1 MQEKRSSPEQG
12 CQRAGALEGPEGG
25 PSDRVRAVHH
35 DSSQANAWRFWSF
48 VGDLGVAWFALY
60 LAFQIRIAA
69 VLPGSADTL
78 PQEKFAYFGEVW
90 LWVVAAQPVALYF
103 FGLYEAKTKRPR
115 LEIARWVSLA
125 VLFQTLALATGLFLA
140 SQPFPRSVLVLFA
153 LLNIALLVSWRVTLQ
168 NLARTPMRR
177 VVLVGCGPAALDVAR
192 KIRAHHF
199 HGLEVR
205 GHLPVPGGEPAGGP
219 LPGGHSAGGP
229 IPDGS
234 DDAADA
240 LGPRLA
246 SAAELAR
253 LLASGEV
260 DDVIL
265 APEADDWQTALI
277 GEIAGTRPRRPTI
290 LLLPG
295 PFESLIGTMRYRWIN
310 DLPLI
315 EVMREGDWRA
325 AMPVKRLFDLG
336 GAAALALAAAPAL
349 VLVALAV
356 RLTSAGPVLFRQ
368 ERVGRALRT
377 FRVVKFRTMWQD
389 AERDSGEVLAQRD
402 DPRLTPVGGFLRRYR
417 LDELPQ
423 LWNVLSGEM
432 SLVGPRP
439 ERPGFV
445 QQHLEGVPGYAER
458 FAAPPGLTGLAQVN
472 GEYHSTP
479 ENKLRYDLAYISNR
493 SLWLDLSILVRTI
506 RIVLT
511 SQGV

>member
-1 MQEKRSSPEQG
+1 MLRDSQNHATW
-12 CQRAGALEGPEGG
+12 RA
-25 PSDRVRAVHH
+25 
-35 DSSQANAWRFWSF
+35 WSLL
-48 VGDLGVAWFALY
+48 GDLAVAWIALY
-60 LAFQIRIAA
+60 LAFQIRILAA
-69 VLPGSADTL
+69 LPGSTQPL
-78 PQEKFAYFGEVW
+78 PLEKLAYFDRIW
-90 LWVVAAQPVALYF
+90 IWVVASQPVALYF
-103 FGLYEAKTKRPR
+103 FGLYETRTKRPR

-125 VLFQTLALATGLFLA
+125 VLFQTLALATALFLA
-140 SQPFPRSVLVLFA
+140 SQAFPRSVLLLFA
-153 LLNIALLVSWRVTLQ
+153 LLNTAALVLWRVALQ
-168 NLARTPMRR
+168 SLVRTPMRQ
-177 VVLVGCGPAALDVAR
+177 VILVGCGPAALDVAR
-192 KIRAHHF
+192 KIREHHF

-205 GHLPVPGGEPAGGP
+205 GYLPVPGSRSPAA
-219 LPGGHSAGGP
+219 LEDLDERQDAS
-229 IPDGS
+229 PDRR
-234 DDAADA
+234 DDV
-240 LGPRLA
+240 LGRRLA
-246 SAAELAR
+246 SAAELQL

-265 APEADDWQTALI
+265 APEADSWQTALI
-277 GEIAGTRPRRPTI
+277 DEIAGSRPRRPTI

-325 AMPVKRLFDLG
+325 AMPVKRAFDLA
-336 GAAALALAAAPAL
+336 GAALLAIAASPLFLLA
-349 VLVALAV
+349 ALAV
-356 RLTSAGPVLFRQ
+356 RLSSAGPVLFRQ
-368 ERVGRALRT
+368 ERVGRALRP
-377 FRVVKFRTMWQD
+377 FKVAKLRTMRQD
-389 AERDSGEVLAQRD
+389 AERESGEILALRD

-423 LWNVLSGEM
+423 LWNVLVGEM

-445 QQHLEGVPGYAER
+445 RQHLAGVPGYAER
-458 FAAPPGLTGLAQVN
+458 FAVLPGLTGLAQVN

-493 SLWLDLSILVRTI
+493 SLWLDLSILVRTV

>member
-1 MQEKRSSPEQG
+1 M
-12 CQRAGALEGPEGG
+12 
-25 PSDRVRAVHH
+25 HH
-35 DSSQANAWRFWSF
+35 DSSRANGWRFWAF
-48 VGDLGVAWFALY
+48 VGDLGVAWLALY
-60 LAFQIRIAA
+60 LAFQIRIVA

-78 PQEKFAYFGEVW
+78 PQERLVYFDLVW
-90 LWVVAAQPVALYF
+90 VWVVAAQPVALYF
-103 FGLYEAKTKRPR
+103 FGLYQSRAKRPR

-125 VLFQTLALATGLFLA
+125 VLFQTLALSSGLFLA
-140 SQPFPRSVLVLFA
+140 SQAFPRSVLVLFA
-153 LLNIALLVSWRVTLQ
+153 LLNTGLLVLWRVGLQ
-168 NLARTPMRR
+168 SLVRTPMRQ
-177 VVLVGCGPAALDVAR
+177 VVLVGCGPAAADVAR
-192 KIRAHHF
+192 KIREHHF

-205 GHLPVPGGEPAGGP
+205 GYLPQPGSACAEPDDE
-219 LPGGHSAGGP
+219 SA
-229 IPDGS
+229 
-234 DDAADA
+234 AA
-240 LGPRLA
+240 LGPRLEN
-246 SAAELAR
+246 AAQLER

-265 APEADDWQTALI
+265 ASEAGDWQTALI
-277 GEIAGTRPRRPTI
+277 EEIAGTRPRRPTI

-325 AMPVKRLFDLG
+325 AMPIKRLFDLA
-336 GAAALALAAAPAL
+336 GATALALAAAPVF
-349 VLVALAV
+349 VLVAMAV
-356 RLTSAGPVLFRQ
+356 RLTSTGPVLFRQ
-368 ERVGRALRT
+368 ERVGRALRP
-377 FRVVKFRTMWQD
+377 FRVIKFRTMRRD
-389 AERDSGEVLAQRD
+389 AESKSGEVLAQRN
-402 DPRLTPVGGFLRRYR
+402 DPRLTSVGGFLRRYR

-423 LWNVLSGEM
+423 LWNVLAGEM

-445 QQHLEGVPGYAER
+445 QQHLARVPGYAER

-479 ENKLRYDLAYISNR
+479 ENKLRYDLAYIANR
-493 SLWLDLSILVRTI
+493 SLWLDLSILVRTV

>member
-1 MQEKRSSPEQG
+1 MHR
-12 CQRAGALEGPEGG
+12 
-25 PSDRVRAVHH
+25 
-35 DSSQANAWRFWSF
+35 DSSQATTWRAWSI
-48 VGDLGVAWFALY
+48 VGDLLVAWIALY
-60 LAFQIRIAA
+60 LAFQIRIVA
-69 VLPGSADTL
+69 VLPGSSDTL
-78 PQEKFAYFGEVW
+78 PLDRFAYFQLVW
-90 LWVVAAQPVALYF
+90 FWVVLSQPVALYF
-103 FGLYEAKTKRPR
+103 FGLYESKSKRPR

-125 VLFQTLALATGLFLA
+125 VLFQTLVLATALFLA
-140 SQPFPRSVLVLFA
+140 SQTFPRSVLLLFA
-153 LLNIALLVSWRVTLQ
+153 TLNIAFLVLWRAALQ
-168 NLARTPMRR
+168 SLIRTPMRQ

-192 KIRAHHF
+192 KIREHHF

-205 GHLPVPGGEPAGGP
+205 GHLPVPGGTPAGGALRGY
-219 LPGGHSAGGP
+219 LPTAEVDD
-229 IPDGS
+229 PDG
-234 DDAADA
+234 A

-246 SAAELAR
+246 SASEVER

-265 APEADDWQTALI
+265 APEADGWQTALI
-277 GEIAGTRPRRPTI
+277 DELAGARQRRPTI

-315 EVMREGDWRA
+315 EVMREGDWRE

-336 GAAALALAAAPAL
+336 GAILLALATSPVF
-349 VLVALAV
+349 VLVSLAV
-356 RLTSAGPVLFRQ
+356 RLSSAGPVILRQ
-368 ERVGRALRT
+368 KRVGRA
-377 FRVVKFRTMWQD
+377 FRPFQVVKFRTMKQD
-389 AERDSGEVLAQRD
+389 AERESGEVLAQRD

-423 LWNVLSGEM
+423 LWNVLTGEM

-445 QQHLEGVPGYAER
+445 QQHLAGVPGYAER

-472 GEYHSTP
+472 GEYHSTA

-493 SLWLDLSILVRTI
+493 SLWLDLSILVRTV

>member
-1 MQEKRSSPEQG
+1 
-12 CQRAGALEGPEGG
+12 
-25 PSDRVRAVHH
+25 VHH
-35 DSSQANAWRFWSF
+35 DTSRVTLWRFWTLL
-48 VGDLGVAWFALY
+48 GDLTVAWLALY
-60 LAFQIRIAA
+60 LAFQIRIVA

-78 PQEKFAYFGEVW
+78 PQERLVYFDRIW
-90 LWVVAAQPVALYF
+90 IWVVAAQPVALYF
-103 FGLYEAKTKRPR
+103 FGLYQSRAKRPR
-115 LEIARWVSLA
+115 LEIARWVSFA
-125 VLFQTLALATGLFLA
+125 VLFQTLALASGLFLA
-140 SQPFPRSVLVLFA
+140 SQAFPRSVLLLFA
-153 LLNIALLVSWRVTLQ
+153 LLDTGLLVLWRVALQ
-168 NLARTPMRR
+168 GLLRTPMRQ
-177 VVLVGCGPAALDVAR
+177 VVLIGCGPAACDVAR
-192 KIRAHHF
+192 KIREHHF

-205 GHLPVPGGEPAGGP
+205 GYLPQPGSPCVTPEEPS
-219 LPGGHSAGGP
+219 LTV
-229 IPDGS
+229 
-234 DDAADA
+234 

-246 SAAELAR
+246 SAAELAA
-253 LLASGEV
+253 LLANGEV

-265 APEADDWQTALI
+265 ASEAGDWQTALI
-277 GEIAGTRPRRPTI
+277 EEIAGTRTRRPTI

-325 AMPVKRLFDLG
+325 AMPVKRLFDLA
-336 GAAALALAAAPAL
+336 GATALALATAPIF

-368 ERVGRALRT
+368 QRVGRALRP
-377 FRVVKFRTMWQD
+377 FLVVKFRTMHRD
-389 AERDSGEVLAQRD
+389 AEGKSGEVLAQRN
-402 DPRLTPVGGFLRRYR
+402 DPRLTSVGGFLRRYR

-423 LWNVLSGEM
+423 LWNVVVGEM

-445 QQHLEGVPGYAER
+445 QQHLARVPGYAER

-479 ENKLRYDLAYISNR
+479 ENKLRYDLAYIANR
-493 SLWLDLSILVRTI
+493 SLWLDLSILVRTV

>member
-1 MQEKRSSPEQG
+1 MHR
-12 CQRAGALEGPEGG
+12 
-25 PSDRVRAVHH
+25 
-35 DSSQANAWRFWSF
+35 DSSQATAWRSWSF
-48 VGDLGVAWFALY
+48 VGDLMVAWLALY

-78 PQEKFAYFGEVW
+78 PQERFAYFNLVW
-90 LWVVAAQPVALYF
+90 IWVVLSQPVALYF
-103 FGLYEAKTKRPR
+103 FGLYESKTKRPR

-125 VLFQTLALATGLFLA
+125 VLIQTLALATGLFLA
-140 SQPFPRSVLVLFA
+140 SQSFPRSVLVLFA
-153 LLNIALLVSWRVTLQ
+153 LLNIVFLVSWRVALQ
-168 NLARTPMRR
+168 SLVRTPMRQ
-177 VVLVGCGPAALDVAR
+177 VVLVGCGPAAVDVAM
-192 KIRAHHF
+192 KIREHHF
-199 HGLEVR
+199 HGLEIR
-205 GHLPVPGGEPAGGP
+205 GYLPVPGPRNPGEGSVSESN
-219 LPGGHSAGGP
+219 PGEGSVSESNPGEGSVSERNP
-229 IPDGS
+229 GEGCVSDGRES
-234 DDAADA
+234 A

-246 SAAELAR
+246 SAAELAH
-253 LLASGEV
+253 LLATGEV

-277 GEIAGTRPRRPTI
+277 QEIAGTRLRRPTI

-295 PFESLIGTMRYRWIN
+295 PFESLIGKMRYRWIN

-325 AMPVKRLFDLG
+325 AMPVKRLFDLV
-336 GAAALALAAAPAL
+336 GAALLGLAASPACI
-349 VLVALAV
+349 LVALAV

-368 ERVGRALRT
+368 ERIGRALRP
-377 FRVVKFRTMWQD
+377 FEVVKFRTMKRD
-389 AERDSGEVLAQRD
+389 AERDSGELLAQRD

-423 LWNVLSGEM
+423 LWNVLIGEM

-445 QQHLEGVPGYAER
+445 QQHLAGVPGYAER

-472 GEYHSTP
+472 GEYHSSP
-479 ENKLRYDLAYISNR
+479 ENKLRYDLAYISNH
-493 SLWLDLSILVRTI
+493 SLWLDLSILIRTV

>member
-1 MQEKRSSPEQG
+1 M
-12 CQRAGALEGPEGG
+12 
-25 PSDRVRAVHH
+25 HH
-35 DSSQANAWRFWSF
+35 DSSQANAWRFWSL
-48 VGDLGVAWFALY
+48 VGDLAVAWIALY
-60 LAFQIRIAA
+60 LAFQIRIVA

-78 PQEKFAYFGEVW
+78 PLERLAYFDRVW
-90 LWVVAAQPVALYF
+90 IWVVAAQPVALYF
-103 FGLYEAKTKRPR
+103 FGLYESRTKRPR

-140 SQPFPRSVLVLFA
+140 SQVFPRSVLLLYAA
-153 LLNIALLVSWRVTLQ
+153 LDIGLLVLWRVALQ
-168 NLARTPMRR
+168 GLARTPVRQ
-177 VVLVGCGPAALDVAR
+177 VVLVGCGPAARDVAR
-192 KIRAHHF
+192 KIRQHHF

-205 GHLPVPGGEPAGGP
+205 GYLPVPGGLAAGGP
-219 LPGGHSAGGP
+219 VPGGDPGRTADSGGFE
-229 IPDGS
+229 D
-234 DDAADA
+234 

-246 SAAELAR
+246 SAAELEG
-253 LLASGEV
+253 LLRSGEV

-265 APEADDWQTALI
+265 AAEPDDWQTALI

-325 AMPVKRLFDLG
+325 AMPVKRLFDL
-336 GAAALALAAAPAL
+336 AFASALALAAAPAF

-368 ERVGRALRT
+368 ERVGRALKP
-377 FRVVKFRTMWQD
+377 FRVVKFRTMRRD
-389 AERDSGEVLAQRD
+389 AERESGEVLAQRD
-402 DPRLTPVGGFLRRYR
+402 DPRLTSVGGFLRRYR

-423 LWNVLSGEM
+423 LWNVLVGEM

-445 QQHLEGVPGYAER
+445 QQHLAGVPGYAER

-493 SLWLDLSILVRTI
+493 SLWLDLSILVRTV

>member
-1 MQEKRSSPEQG
+1 MHR
-12 CQRAGALEGPEGG
+12 
-25 PSDRVRAVHH
+25 
-35 DSSQANAWRFWSF
+35 DSTTASAWRAWSF
-48 VGDLGVAWFALY
+48 AGDLVVAWVALY
-60 LAFQIRIAA
+60 LAFQIRIVA
-69 VLPGSADTL
+69 VLPGSSDTL
-78 PQEKFAYFGEVW
+78 PQDRFAYFDLVW
-90 LWVVAAQPVALYF
+90 IWVVLSQPVALYF
-103 FGLYEAKTKRPR
+103 FGLYENRTKLPR

-125 VLFQTLALATGLFLA
+125 VLVQSLALATALFLA
-140 SQPFPRSVLVLFA
+140 SQTFPRSVLLLFA
-153 LLNIALLVSWRVTLQ
+153 LLNSALLVLWRVALQ
-168 NLARTPMRR
+168 SLVRSPMRQ
-177 VVLVGCGPAALDVAR
+177 VVLVGCGPAALDVAL
-192 KIRAHHF
+192 KIREHHF

-205 GHLPVPGGEPAGGP
+205 GHLPVPGSSAAGVPTQGDLSAHAGGD
-219 LPGGHSAGGP
+219 PGG
-229 IPDGS
+229 
-234 DDAADA
+234 A

-253 LLASGEV
+253 MLADGEV

-265 APEADDWQTALI
+265 APEADGWQTALI
-277 GEIAGTRPRRPTI
+277 DEIAGTRLRRPTI

-315 EVMREGDWRA
+315 EVMREGDWRSP
-325 AMPVKRLFDLG
+325 MPLKRAFDLG
-336 GAAALALAAAPAL
+336 GATALALASAPLFLLA
-349 VLVALAV
+349 ALAV
-356 RLTSAGPVLFRQ
+356 RLSSSGPVLFRQ
-368 ERVGRALRT
+368 ERVGRAHRPFQVIKLRT
-377 FRVVKFRTMWQD
+377 MRQH
-389 AERDSGEVLAQRD
+389 AERDSGEVLARRD

-423 LWNVLSGEM
+423 LWNVLAGEM

-445 QQHLEGVPGYAER
+445 QQHLANVPGYAER
-458 FAAPPGLTGLAQVN
+458 FAVLPGLTGLAQVN

-493 SLWLDLSILVRTI
+493 SLWLDLSILVRTV

>member
-1 MQEKRSSPEQG
+1 MHRDASPATSW
-12 CQRAGALEGPEGG
+12 RA
-25 PSDRVRAVHH
+25 
-35 DSSQANAWRFWSF
+35 WSIL
-48 VGDLGVAWFALY
+48 GDLLVGWAALY
-60 LAFQIRIAA
+60 LAFQIRIVA

-78 PQEKFAYFGEVW
+78 PQERFAYFDEVW
-90 LWVVAAQPVALYF
+90 FWVVLSQPIALYF
-103 FGLYEAKTKRPR
+103 FGLYEAKAKRPR

-125 VLFQTLALATGLFLA
+125 ALFQVLTLAAGIYLSNLT
-140 SQPFPRSVLVLFA
+140 FPRSVLLLFA
-153 LLNIALLVSWRVTLQ
+153 LLNIAFLVLWRVTLQ
-168 NLARTPMRR
+168 SFFRTPIRQ
-177 VVLVGCGPAALDVAR
+177 VVLVGCGPAARDVAT
-192 KIRAHHF
+192 KIRQHHF

-205 GHLPVPGGEPAGGP
+205 GHLPVPGSPPTEE
-219 LPGGHSAGGP
+219 
-229 IPDGS
+229 GS
-234 DDAADA
+234 DPDSP

-246 SAAELAR
+246 DAVELQT

-265 APEADDWQTALI
+265 APEADGWQTALI
-277 GEIAGTRPRRPTI
+277 DELAGARQRRPTI

-315 EVMREGDWRA
+315 EVTREGDWRA
-325 AMPVKRLFDLG
+325 AMPVQRFFDLG
-336 GAAALALAAAPAL
+336 GAALLALAASPLFLLAA
-349 VLVALAV
+349 AAV

-368 ERVGRALRT
+368 ERVGRALRP
-377 FRVVKFRTMWQD
+377 FRVVKFRTMKRD

-423 LWNVLSGEM
+423 LWNVLAGEM

-445 QQHLEGVPGYAER
+445 QQHLAGVPGYAER
-458 FAAPPGLTGLAQVN
+458 FAARPGLTGLAQVN

-493 SLWLDLSILVRTI
+493 SLWLDLSILVRTV

>member
-1 MQEKRSSPEQG
+1 MHR
-12 CQRAGALEGPEGG
+12 
-25 PSDRVRAVHH
+25 
-35 DSSQANAWRFWSF
+35 DSSQATAWRSWSF
-48 VGDLGVAWFALY
+48 VGDLMVAWLALY
-60 LAFQIRIAA
+60 LAFQIRIVA

-78 PQEKFAYFGEVW
+78 PQERFAYFDLVW
-90 LWVVAAQPVALYF
+90 IWVVLSQPVALYF
-103 FGLYEAKTKRPR
+103 FGLYESKTKRPR

-125 VLFQTLALATGLFLA
+125 VLLQTFALATGLFLA
-140 SQPFPRSVLVLFA
+140 SQSFPRSVLVLFA
-153 LLNIALLVSWRVTLQ
+153 LLNIAFLVLWRITLQ
-168 NLARTPMRR
+168 SLVRTPMRQ
-177 VVLVGCGPAALDVAR
+177 VVLVGCGPAAVDVAM
-192 KIRAHHF
+192 KIREHHF

-205 GHLPVPGGEPAGGP
+205 GYLPVPGSLGASAVDS
-219 LPGGHSAGGP
+219 PGGESL
-229 IPDGS
+229 
-234 DDAADA
+234 DA

-246 SAAELAR
+246 SAAELAH
-253 LLASGEV
+253 LLATGEV

-277 GEIAGTRPRRPTI
+277 QEIAGTRLRRPTI

-295 PFESLIGTMRYRWIN
+295 PFESLIGKMRYRWIN

-325 AMPVKRLFDLG
+325 AMPVKRLFDLV
-336 GAAALALAAAPAL
+336 GAALLGLAASL
-349 VLVALAV
+349 VFVLVALAV

-368 ERVGRALRT
+368 ERIGRALRP
-377 FRVVKFRTMWQD
+377 FEVVKFRTMQRD
-389 AERDSGEVLAQRD
+389 AERDSGELLAQRD

-423 LWNVLSGEM
+423 LWNVLIGEM

-445 QQHLEGVPGYAER
+445 QQHLAGVPGYAER

-472 GEYHSTP
+472 GEYHSSP
-479 ENKLRYDLAYISNR
+479 ENKLRYDLAYISNH
-493 SLWLDLSILVRTI
+493 SLWLDLSILIRTV

>member
-1 MQEKRSSPEQG
+1 
-12 CQRAGALEGPEGG
+12 
-25 PSDRVRAVHH
+25 VHR
-35 DSSQANAWRFWSF
+35 DSSQADVWRFWSF
-48 VGDLGVAWFALY
+48 VGDLAVAWVALY
-60 LAFQIRIAA
+60 LAFRIRIVA

-78 PQEKFAYFGEVW
+78 PQERFAYFGQVW
-90 LWVVAAQPVALYF
+90 VWVVLAQPVALYF
-103 FGLYEAKTKRPR
+103 FGLYEARSKRPR

-125 VLFQTLALATGLFLA
+125 VFIQTLALATGLFLA
-140 SQPFPRSVLVLFA
+140 SQSFPRSVLVLYA
-153 LLNIALLVSWRVTLQ
+153 GLDIALLVLWRIFLQ
-168 NLARTPMRR
+168 SLFRTPMRQ
-177 VVLVGCGPAALDVAR
+177 VVLVGCGPAALDVAQ

-205 GHLPVPGGEPAGGP
+205 GYLPVPGRESAAPEAGA
-219 LPGGHSAGGP
+219 S
-229 IPDGS
+229 
-234 DDAADA
+234 A
-240 LGPRLA
+240 LGTRLA
-246 SAAELAR
+246 SAAELER
-253 LLASGEV
+253 LLRTGEV

-265 APEADDWQTALI
+265 APEPDDWQTALLD
-277 GEIAGTRPRRPTI
+277 EIAGTRPRRPTI

-325 AMPVKRLFDLG
+325 GMPLKRLCDLA
-336 GAAALALAAAPAL
+336 GAAALGLASAPLFLLA
-349 VLVALAV
+349 ALAV
-356 RLTSAGPVLFRQ
+356 ALSSPGPVLFRQ
-368 ERVGRALRT
+368 ERVGRSLRP
-377 FRVVKFRTMWQD
+377 FRVVKFRTMQVD
-389 AERDSGEVLAQRD
+389 AERESGEVLAQRD

-423 LWNVLSGEM
+423 LWNVMTGEM

-445 QQHLEGVPGYAER
+445 QQHLERVPGYAER

-479 ENKLRYDLAYISNR
+479 ENKLRYDLAYIANR
-493 SLWLDLSILVRTI
+493 SLWLDLSILVRTV

>member
-1 MQEKRSSPEQG
+1 MHR
-12 CQRAGALEGPEGG
+12 
-25 PSDRVRAVHH
+25 
-35 DSSQANAWRFWSF
+35 DSSQANLWRFWSF
-48 VGDLGVAWFALY
+48 AGDLAVAWVALY
-60 LAFQIRIAA
+60 LAFQIRIVA
-69 VLPGSADTL
+69 VLPGSVETL
-78 PQEKFAYFGEVW
+78 PQERFAYFRLVW
-90 LWVVAAQPVALYF
+90 FWVVAAQPVALYF
-103 FGLYEAKTKRPR
+103 FGLYESKAKRPR

-140 SQPFPRSVLVLFA
+140 SQAFPRSVLVLFA
-153 LLNIALLVSWRVTLQ
+153 LLNIALLVSWRVALQ
-168 NLARTPMRR
+168 SLVRTPLRQ
-177 VVLVGCGPAALDVAR
+177 VVLVGCGPAAVDVAR
-192 KIRAHHF
+192 KIREHHF

-205 GHLPVPGGEPAGGP
+205 GYLPVPG
-219 LPGGHSAGGP
+219 LPGASSVDPPGGE
-229 IPDGS
+229 
-234 DDAADA
+234 AFAA

-246 SAAELAR
+246 SAAELER

-277 GEIAGTRPRRPTI
+277 GEIAGTRARRPTI

-295 PFESLIGTMRYRWIN
+295 PFESLIGRMRYRWIN

-336 GAAALALAAAPAL
+336 FAVAFALVAAPL
-349 VLVALAV
+349 GVLVAAAV
-356 RLTSAGPVLFRQ
+356 RLSSTGPVLFRQ
-368 ERVGRALRT
+368 ERVGRALRP
-377 FRVVKFRTMWQD
+377 FRVVKFRTMRED
-389 AERDSGEVLAQRD
+389 AERESGEVLAQRD

-423 LWNVLSGEM
+423 LWNVLVGEM

-445 QQHLEGVPGYAER
+445 QQHLAGVPGYAER

-493 SLWLDLSILVRTI
+493 SLWLDLSILVRTV

>member
-1 MQEKRSSPEQG
+1 MHR
-12 CQRAGALEGPEGG
+12 
-25 PSDRVRAVHH
+25 
-35 DSSQANAWRFWSF
+35 DSSQATAWRSWSF
-48 VGDLGVAWFALY
+48 VGDLMVAWLALY

-78 PQEKFAYFGEVW
+78 PQERFAYFDLVW
-90 LWVVAAQPVALYF
+90 IWVVLSQPVALYF
-103 FGLYEAKTKRPR
+103 FGLYESKTKRPR

-125 VLFQTLALATGLFLA
+125 VLIQTFALATGLFLA
-140 SQPFPRSVLVLFA
+140 SQSFPRSVLVLFA
-153 LLNIALLVSWRVTLQ
+153 LLNIAFLVLWRVTLQ
-168 NLARTPMRR
+168 SLVRTPMRQ
-177 VVLVGCGPAALDVAR
+177 VVLVGCGPAAVDVAM
-192 KIRAHHF
+192 KIREHHF
-199 HGLEVR
+199 HGLEIR
-205 GHLPVPGGEPAGGP
+205 GYLPVPGGSNPTEGP
-219 LPGGHSAGGP
+219 VS
-229 IPDGS
+229 DGREY
-234 DDAADA
+234 A

-246 SAAELAR
+246 SAAELAH
-253 LLASGEV
+253 LLATGEV

-277 GEIAGTRPRRPTI
+277 QEIAGTRLRRPTI

-295 PFESLIGTMRYRWIN
+295 PFESLIGKMRYRWIN

-325 AMPVKRLFDLG
+325 AMPVKRLFDLV
-336 GAAALALAAAPAL
+336 GAALLGLAASL
-349 VLVALAV
+349 VFVLVALAV

-368 ERVGRALRT
+368 ERIGRALRP
-377 FRVVKFRTMWQD
+377 FEVVKFRTMKRD
-389 AERDSGEVLAQRD
+389 AERDSGELLAQRD

-423 LWNVLSGEM
+423 LWNVLIGEM

-445 QQHLEGVPGYAER
+445 QQHLAGVPGYAER

-472 GEYHSTP
+472 GEYHSSP
-479 ENKLRYDLAYISNR
+479 ENKLRYDLAYISNH
-493 SLWLDLSILVRTI
+493 SLWLDLSILIRTV

>member
-1 MQEKRSSPEQG
+1 
-12 CQRAGALEGPEGG
+12 
-25 PSDRVRAVHH
+25 VRCVHR
-35 DSSQANAWRFWSF
+35 DSSQADVWRFWAF
-48 VGDLGVAWFALY
+48 VGDLTVAWVALY
-60 LAFQIRIAA
+60 LAFQIRIVA

-78 PQEKFAYFGEVW
+78 PLERFAYFGQVW
-90 LWVVAAQPVALYF
+90 FWVVLAQPVALYF
-103 FGLYEAKTKRPR
+103 FGLYESKSKRPR

-125 VLFQTLALATGLFLA
+125 VFIQTLGLATGLFLA
-140 SQPFPRSVLVLFA
+140 SQTFPRSVLLLYAVLD
-153 LLNIALLVSWRVTLQ
+153 IALLVLWRIFLQ
-168 NLARTPMRR
+168 SLFRTPMRQ
-177 VVLVGCGPAALDVAR
+177 VVLVGCGPAALDVAQ

-205 GHLPVPGGEPAGGP
+205 GYLPVPGRESAAAYAHATATAPA
-219 LPGGHSAGGP
+219 
-229 IPDGS
+229 DGIGV
-234 DDAADA
+234 

-246 SAAELAR
+246 NAAELER
-253 LLASGEV
+253 LLRSGEV

-265 APEADDWQTALI
+265 APEPDDWQTALLD
-277 GEIAGTRPRRPTI
+277 EIAGTRPRRPTI

-325 AMPVKRLFDLG
+325 GMPLKRLFDLA
-336 GAAALALAAAPAL
+336 GAAALGLAAAPL
-349 VLVALAV
+349 FVLAALAV
-356 RLTSAGPVLFRQ
+356 GLTSPGPVLFRQ
-368 ERVGRALRT
+368 ERLGRSLRP
-377 FRVVKFRTMWQD
+377 FRVVKFRTMQTD
-389 AERDSGEVLAQRD
+389 AERESGEVLAQRD

-423 LWNVLSGEM
+423 LWNVLTGEM

-445 QQHLEGVPGYAER
+445 QQHLENVPGYAER

-493 SLWLDLSILVRTI
+493 SLWLDLSILVRTV
-506 RIVLT
+506 RIILT

>member
-1 MQEKRSSPEQG
+1 MLS
-12 CQRAGALEGPEGG
+12 
-25 PSDRVRAVHH
+25 
-35 DSSQANAWRFWSF
+35 
-48 VGDLGVAWFALY
+48 
-60 LAFQIRIAA
+60 
-69 VLPGSADTL
+69 
-78 PQEKFAYFGEVW
+78 
-90 LWVVAAQPVALYF
+90 QPVALYF
-103 FGLYEAKTKRPR
+103 FGLYESKTKRPR

-125 VLFQTLALATGLFLA
+125 VLIQTLALATGLFLA
-140 SQPFPRSVLVLFA
+140 SQSFPRSVLVLFA
-153 LLNIALLVSWRVTLQ
+153 LLNIAFLVLWRVTLQ
-168 NLARTPMRR
+168 SLVRTPMRQ
-177 VVLVGCGPAALDVAR
+177 VVLVGCGPAAVDVAM
-192 KIRAHHF
+192 KIREHHF

-205 GHLPVPGGEPAGGP
+205 GYLPVPARNPGEGSVSESSPGEGSVFESSPAR
-219 LPGGHSAGGP
+219 SSVS
-229 IPDGS
+229 DGRRS
-234 DDAADA
+234 A

-246 SAAELAR
+246 SAAELAH
-253 LLASGEV
+253 LLATGEV

-277 GEIAGTRPRRPTI
+277 QEIAGTRPRRPTI

-325 AMPVKRLFDLG
+325 AMPVKRLFDLA
-336 GAAALALAAAPAL
+336 GAALLGLAASPVC

-356 RLTSAGPVLFRQ
+356 RLSSAGPVLFRQ
-368 ERVGRALRT
+368 ERIGRALRP
-377 FRVVKFRTMWQD
+377 FEVVKFRTMKRD
-389 AERDSGEVLAQRD
+389 AERDSGEMLAQRD

-423 LWNVLSGEM
+423 LWNVVTGEM

-445 QQHLEGVPGYAER
+445 QQHLAGVPGYAER

-472 GEYHSTP
+472 GEYHSSP
-479 ENKLRYDLAYISNR
+479 ENKLRYDLAYIANH
-493 SLWLDLSILVRTI
+493 SLWLDLSILVRTV

>member
-1 MQEKRSSPEQG
+1 M
-12 CQRAGALEGPEGG
+12 
-25 PSDRVRAVHH
+25 HH
-35 DSSQANAWRFWSF
+35 DSTRANLWRFWSF
-48 VGDLGVAWFALY
+48 AGDLAVAWIALY
-60 LAFQIRIAA
+60 LAFQIRFVA

-78 PQEKFAYFGEVW
+78 PQEKIAYFRLVW

-125 VLFQTLALATGLFLA
+125 VLFQSLALATGLFLA
-140 SQPFPRSVLVLFA
+140 GQVFPRSVLVLFA
-153 LLNIALLVSWRVTLQ
+153 LLNTGLLVLWRVALQ
-168 NLARTPMRR
+168 SLVRTPMRQ
-177 VVLVGCGPAALDVAR
+177 VVLVGCGPAAQDVAR
-192 KIRAHHF
+192 KIREHHF

-205 GHLPVPGGEPAGGP
+205 GYLPVPGGFA
-219 LPGGHSAGGP
+219 SAGPASGEASDSP
-229 IPDGS
+229 GS
-234 DDAADA
+234 AALAD
-240 LGPRLA
+240 LGPRLE
-246 SAAELAR
+246 SATELAR

-265 APEADDWQTALI
+265 APEADGWQTALI
-277 GEIAGTRPRRPTI
+277 GEIAGTRARRPTI

-336 GAAALALAAAPAL
+336 FAAALALGTAPL
-349 VLVALAV
+349 FVVVALAV

-368 ERVGRALRT
+368 ERVGRALRP
-377 FRVVKFRTMWQD
+377 FQVVKFRTMRQD

-423 LWNVLSGEM
+423 LWNVLVGEM

-445 QQHLEGVPGYAER
+445 QQHLAGVPGYAER

-472 GEYHSTP
+472 GEYHSTA

-493 SLWLDLSILVRTI
+493 SLWLDLSILVRTV

>member
-1 MQEKRSSPEQG
+1 VHRESSNH
-12 CQRAGALEGPEGG
+12 L
-25 PSDRVRAVHH
+25 
-35 DSSQANAWRFWSF
+35 AWRSWSLA
-48 VGDLGVAWFALY
+48 GDLLVAWVALY
-60 LAFQIRIAA
+60 LAFQIRILAA
-69 VLPGSADTL
+69 LPGSSEPL
-78 PQEKFAYFGEVW
+78 PAEKLAYFD
-90 LWVVAAQPVALYF
+90 LLSIWVVLSQPVALYF
-103 FGLYEAKTKRPR
+103 FGLYETKFKRPR

-125 VLFQTLALATGLFLA
+125 VFFQTLTLATALFLA
-140 SQPFPRSVLVLFA
+140 DQAFPRSVLLLFA
-153 LLNIALLVSWRVTLQ
+153 LLNTAFLVLWRAALQSFVRSPLRQ
-168 NLARTPMRR
+168 
-177 VVLVGCGPAALDVAR
+177 VVLIGCGPAAIDVAQ
-192 KIRAHHF
+192 KIREHHF

-205 GHLPVPGGEPAGGP
+205 GYLPVPGSDPAGGP
-219 LPGGHSAGGP
+219 VPSSDPAGGP
-229 IPDGS
+229 VPGSGPAGGPAAGPAAGSAESPDAEVRG
-234 DDAADA
+234 AA

-246 SAAELAR
+246 SAAELQR
-253 LLASGEV
+253 MLADGEV

-265 APEADDWQTALI
+265 APEADGWQTALLD
-277 GEIAGTRPRRPTI
+277 EIAGNRSRRPTI

-325 AMPVKRLFDLG
+325 AMPVKRAFDLA
-336 GAAALALAAAPAL
+336 GATALAIVAAPIL
-349 VLVALAV
+349 PLVALAV
-356 RLTSAGPVLFRQ
+356 RLSSPGPVLFRQ
-368 ERVGRALRT
+368 ERVGRALRS
-377 FRVVKFRTMWQD
+377 FEVLKFRTMRAD

-423 LWNVLSGEM
+423 LWNVLVGEM

-445 QQHLEGVPGYAER
+445 QQHLVHVPGYAER

-479 ENKLRYDLAYISNR
+479 ENKLRYDLAYISNQ
-493 SLWLDLSILVRTI
+493 SLWLDLSILVRTV

>member
-1 MQEKRSSPEQG
+1 MHRDSPNH
-12 CQRAGALEGPEGG
+12 A
-25 PSDRVRAVHH
+25 
-35 DSSQANAWRFWSF
+35 AWRTWSLL
-48 VGDLGVAWFALY
+48 GDLAVAWVALY
-60 LAFQIRIAA
+60 LAFHIRILAA
-69 VLPGSADTL
+69 LPGSSQPL
-78 PQEKFAYFGEVW
+78 PLEKLAYFDLIWV
-90 LWVVAAQPVALYF
+90 WVVLAQPVALYF
-103 FGLYEAKTKRPR
+103 FGLYETRTKRPR

-125 VLFQTLALATGLFLA
+125 VLFQTLALATALFLA
-140 SQPFPRSVLVLFA
+140 SQPFPRSVLLLYA
-153 LLNIALLVSWRVTLQ
+153 LLNTAALVLWRVTLQ
-168 NLARTPMRR
+168 SFLRTPMRQ
-177 VVLVGCGPAALDVAR
+177 VVLVGCGPAARDVAQ
-192 KIRAHHF
+192 KIREHHF

-205 GHLPVPGGEPAGGP
+205 GYLPVPGGQFPAA
-219 LPGGHSAGGP
+219 LEVPG
-229 IPDGS
+229 
-234 DDAADA
+234 DDV
-240 LGPRLA
+240 LGRRLA
-246 SAAELAR
+246 SAAELER

-265 APEADDWQTALI
+265 APEADGWQTALI
-277 GEIAGTRPRRPTI
+277 DEIAGSRPRRPTI

-325 AMPVKRLFDLG
+325 PMPVKRAFDLA
-336 GAAALALAAAPAL
+336 GAALLAIAASPLFLLAA
-349 VLVALAV
+349 VAV
-356 RLTSAGPVLFRQ
+356 RVSSAGPVLFRQ
-368 ERVGRALRT
+368 ERVGRALRP
-377 FRVVKFRTMWQD
+377 FRVVKLRTMRRD
-389 AERDSGEVLAQRD
+389 AERESGEVLAQRD

-423 LWNVLSGEM
+423 LWNVLVGEM

-445 QQHLEGVPGYAER
+445 QQHLAGVPGYAER
-458 FAAPPGLTGLAQVN
+458 FAVLPGLTGLAQVN

-493 SLWLDLSILVRTI
+493 SLWLDLSILVRTV